1 MKPLR
6 KHLTREEVND
16 EEGDMEMADSVADK
30 HTDGNHNYDGSYELH
45 GIKKVGT
52 WTYRS
57 LSKAQYPPRH
67 PKGWARRFCIHSPRP
82 LERGWG

>member
-1 MKPLR
+1 
-6 KHLTREEVND
+6 
-16 EEGDMEMADSVADK
+16 MAYSVAYQR
-30 HTDGNHNYDGSYELH
+30 TDGYRNHDGSYKLY

-67 PKGWARRFCIHSPRP
+67 PKGWARRF
-82 LERGWG
+82 